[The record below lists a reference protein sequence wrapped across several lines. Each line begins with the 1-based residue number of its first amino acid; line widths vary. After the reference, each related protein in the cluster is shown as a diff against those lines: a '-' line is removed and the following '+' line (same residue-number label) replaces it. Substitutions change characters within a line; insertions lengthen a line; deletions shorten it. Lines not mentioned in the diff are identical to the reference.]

1 MTEETG
7 VAPEQEATE
16 EGVTEE
22 ATQEEDQQAE
32 GSQDGEE
39 GEQPDDQDGDDKPK
53 SRHQRRKEQMERYR
67 QEADEANRKYEA
79 VQERLKRIE
88 ELTGAS
94 TPPKESDFASYEEY
108 QAALSAHHAM
118 RMMDGRTKQ
127 EAEREAQAY
136 QQEMQRVEQARQ
148 HEVAQGWA
156 AQVSDAKTRYAD
168 FEQVAYTAPIS
179 DQVSQMIAG
188 MDAGADVAYQLGLNP
203 AEARRI
209 SSLSPMEA
217 AMELG
222 RMEARLSAPQPRTAT
237 QAPDPVK
244 PVRPKASTQKDP
256 SKMSISEY
264 RAWRAGKA

>member
-1 MTEETG
+1 MSEETG
-7 VAPEQEATE
+7 VAPDQEATE

-32 GSQDGEE
+32 EATEGEE
-39 GEQPDDQDGDDKPK
+39 GEQPESTEGDDKPK

-67 QEADEANRKYEA
+67 QEAEEANRKYEA
-79 VQERLKRIE
+79 VQERLKRLE
-88 ELTGAS
+88 EAAGTS
-94 TPPKESDFASYEEY
+94 QPPKEGDFASYEEY

-136 QQEMQRVEQARQ
+136 QQEMQRIEQERSQ
-148 HEVAQGWA
+148 EVAQGWA
-156 AQVSDAKTRYAD
+156 AQVTEARERYAD
-168 FEQVAYTAPIS
+168 FEQVAFKAPIS
-179 DQVSQMIAG
+179 DQVAQMIAG

-222 RMEARLSAPQPRTAT
+222 RMEARVSTPKPRTAT
-237 QAPDPVK
+237 QAPEPVK

-264 RAWRAGKA
+264 RKWRAGQA

>member
-1 MTEETG
+1 MDENNG

-16 EGVTEE
+16 EGVTIED
-22 ATQEEDQQAE
+22 TQEEDQQAE
-32 GSQDGEE
+32 AAQE
-39 GEQPDDQDGDDKPK
+39 GDEGGLPDDPAGDDKRK

-88 ELTGAS
+88 EAAS
-94 TPPKESDFASYEEY
+94 SSQPPKEGDFSSYEEY

-148 HEVAQGWA
+148 QEVAQGWA

-256 SKMSISEY
+256 SKMSIGEY
-264 RAWRAGKA
+264 RAWRAGKV